1 MAGWSHA
8 KRVKVEKAFYD
19 YLNRAFVY
27 SKDQGRICLG
37 EHLYEGQ
44 RRLITEIFDALEDDV
59 HEIYVLKSRQLGIS
73 TIIRFLT
80 AFLIGINPGLKG
92 AIVFDT
98 DFNKIAA
105 RNELE
110 VAIKEL
116 PASLKFPKV
125 KKNNRQGLIL
135 HNDSEI
141 LFMSAGVRVSKTSGG
156 LGRSVG
162 LALAHCSELCSWAD
176 SAGLEAFRNSLS
188 DLNPDRLYI
197 YESTARGFN
206 MWNDLWREA
215 RADPLHKRCIFLGW
229 WSKDSQRIP
238 REHRDFVTYG
248 AQAPTEIEQK
258 KIRQVK
264 EKYGISITPEQLA
277 WVRRAY
283 DPTAKA
289 DDESTKVE
297 YEAST
302 DRIQEQPWCVVA
314 GTRVGTDRGIIPIEE
329 AVEAA
334 RCSQGRIVAGGPTG
348 EARIWRVKTRLGY
361 EFFGTGNHPLI
372 TTENAEVRLDSSLGV
387 RVRLQPPMLREGTP
401 YEVVWRR
408 GVIESKIIISPE
420 VARFVGL
427 FMGDGSAS
435 SYSRA
440 SVTEVSICCDAKDT
454 DVIEECG
461 RLFKDL
467 FGTEAS
473 RQAYNGWVTV
483 RSGAKH
489 AMHTI
494 EALGLLRED
503 IVRTARRVHVPE
515 FIWRSPKHVVR
526 EFLVGLFEADGF
538 NAYQTNRVALFS
550 KYPEFIRDVQ
560 LLLLAFGI
568 TSRSV
573 SMKKKA
579 GDGHFYT
586 GNQLE
591 LRTAEAIR
599 FNEEIGFISNRK
611 RARYDREAYERKWDP
626 SIKRR
631 GNQKRPVVVFEDEVV
646 FVEQQDRVEQ
656 VWNLTVEDSHL
667 FDANGILTHNTED
680 EAFQQSGA
688 IFFSS
693 EKLTDQTNKHVSK
706 QYASYMF
713 LAGQEFVD
721 MRVLRAENTRSI
733 ELKVWEEP
741 QEEAT
746 YAIGCDPAF
755 GENPANDRSSIQVF
769 RCYADGC
776 DQVAEYAFSMINT
789 RQLAWVL
796 ASLLGWYGYHPR
808 NEVRYILEL
817 NGAGTAVWNEMRSL
831 QQQIDLGYAPLAE
844 EPGLKNVFRNV
855 RAYINSRSDALGAGQ
870 NWHIKTTGQSKVSDL
885 ETLRDF
891 TTNGQLHIR
900 SSELIDEMKTI
911 TREDNTIKGAGT
923 KKDDRVLAAAF
934 ALRCWVHR
942 LRPRLVAARQTR
954 EAVEARTKLV
964 ISDQVFLFNQHA
976 LDGFFRAKQMDR
988 LAQLR
993 VARKASW
1000 RGRR

>member
-27 SKDQGRICLG
+27 SKDKGRICLG
-37 EHLYEGQ
+37 ENLYEGQ

-59 HEIYVLKSRQLGIS
+59 HEIYALKSRQLGIS

-188 DLNPDRLYI
+188 DINPDRLYI

-206 MWNDLWREA
+206 MWNDMWREA

-238 REHRDFVTYG
+238 RDHRDFATYG
-248 AQAPTEIEQK
+248 TQPPTENEIK
-258 KIRQVK
+258 KIREVK
-264 EKYGISITPEQLA
+264 EKYGVQITPEQLA

-289 DDESTKVE
+289 DNDNTKVE

-302 DRIQEQPWCVVA
+302 DRIQEQPW
-314 GTRVGTDRGIIPIEE
+314 
-329 AVEAA
+329 
-334 RCSQGRIVAGGPTG
+334 
-348 EARIWRVKTRLGY
+348 
-361 EFFGTGNHPLI
+361 
-372 TTENAEVRLDSSLGV
+372 
-387 RVRLQPPMLREGTP
+387 
-401 YEVVWRR
+401 
-408 GVIESKIIISPE
+408 
-420 VARFVGL
+420 
-427 FMGDGSAS
+427 
-435 SYSRA
+435 
-440 SVTEVSICCDAKDT
+440 
-454 DVIEECG
+454 
-461 RLFKDL
+461 
-467 FGTEAS
+467 
-473 RQAYNGWVTV
+473 
-483 RSGAKH
+483 
-489 AMHTI
+489 
-494 EALGLLRED
+494 
-503 IVRTARRVHVPE
+503 
-515 FIWRSPKHVVR
+515 
-526 EFLVGLFEADGF
+526 
-538 NAYQTNRVALFS
+538 
-550 KYPEFIRDVQ
+550 
-560 LLLLAFGI
+560 
-568 TSRSV
+568 
-573 SMKKKA
+573 
-579 GDGHFYT
+579 
-586 GNQLE
+586 
-591 LRTAEAIR
+591 
-599 FNEEIGFISNRK
+599 
-611 RARYDREAYERKWDP
+611 
-626 SIKRR
+626 
-631 GNQKRPVVVFEDEVV
+631 
-646 FVEQQDRVEQ
+646 
-656 VWNLTVEDSHL
+656 
-667 FDANGILTHNTED
+667 TED

-693 EKLTDQTNKHVSK
+693 EKLTDQTNLHVSK
-706 QYASYMF
+706 KYASYMF
-713 LAGQEFVD
+713 LTGQEFVD
-721 MRVLRAENTRSI
+721 MRVLRAENTKSI

-746 YAIGCDPAF
+746 YAIGCDPAY
-755 GENPANDRSSIQVF
+755 GENQNNDRSSIQIF

-776 DQVAEYAFSMINT
+776 DQVAEYAFTMINT

-796 ASLLGWYGYHPR
+796 ASLMGWYGAHPR
-808 NEVRYILEL
+808 NEVKYILEL
-817 NGAGTAVWNEMRSL
+817 NGAGTAVWNELRSL
-831 QQQIDLGYAPLAE
+831 KQQIDLGYAPLAE
-844 EPGLKNVFRNV
+844 EDGLKNVFRNV
-855 RAYINSRSDALGAGQ
+855 QAYINTRADALGAGQ
-870 NWHIKTTGQSKVSDL
+870 NWHIKTSAQSKIADL

-891 TTNGQLHIR
+891 VSNGQLHVR
-900 SSELIDEMKTI
+900 SADLIDEMKTI

-934 ALRCWVHR
+934 ALRCWTQK
-942 LRPRLVAARQTR
+942 LRPRLVASRMTR
-954 EAVEARTKLV
+954 EAVEARKKLV
-964 ISDQVFLFNQHA
+964 ITDQVFLFNQNS
-976 LDGFFRAKQMDR
+976 LDQFFRAKTMNR
-988 LAQLR
+988 YAQQA
-993 VARKASW
+993 VARKAMW

>member
-19 YLNRAFVY
+19 YLNRAYVY
-27 SKDQGRICLG
+27 SKDKGRICLG
-37 EHLYEGQ
+37 ENLYEGQ
-44 RRLITEIFDALEDDV
+44 RRLITEIFDALEDDI

-116 PASLKFPKV
+116 PTSLKFPKV

-176 SAGLEAFRNSLS
+176 SSGLEAFRNSLS
-188 DLNPDRLYI
+188 DINPDRLYI

-206 MWNDLWREA
+206 LWNDMWREA

-229 WSKDSQRIP
+229 WSKDSQVIP
-238 REHRDFVTYG
+238 KTHRDFATYG
-248 AQAPTEIEQK
+248 SQLPTENEIK
-258 KIRQVK
+258 KIREVK
-264 EKYGISITPEQLA
+264 EKYGVTVTPEQLA

-289 DDESTKVE
+289 DNDNTKIE

-302 DRIQEQPWCVVA
+302 DRIQEQPW
-314 GTRVGTDRGIIPIEE
+314 
-329 AVEAA
+329 
-334 RCSQGRIVAGGPTG
+334 
-348 EARIWRVKTRLGY
+348 
-361 EFFGTGNHPLI
+361 
-372 TTENAEVRLDSSLGV
+372 
-387 RVRLQPPMLREGTP
+387 
-401 YEVVWRR
+401 
-408 GVIESKIIISPE
+408 
-420 VARFVGL
+420 
-427 FMGDGSAS
+427 
-435 SYSRA
+435 
-440 SVTEVSICCDAKDT
+440 
-454 DVIEECG
+454 
-461 RLFKDL
+461 
-467 FGTEAS
+467 
-473 RQAYNGWVTV
+473 
-483 RSGAKH
+483 
-489 AMHTI
+489 
-494 EALGLLRED
+494 
-503 IVRTARRVHVPE
+503 
-515 FIWRSPKHVVR
+515 
-526 EFLVGLFEADGF
+526 
-538 NAYQTNRVALFS
+538 
-550 KYPEFIRDVQ
+550 
-560 LLLLAFGI
+560 
-568 TSRSV
+568 
-573 SMKKKA
+573 
-579 GDGHFYT
+579 
-586 GNQLE
+586 
-591 LRTAEAIR
+591 
-599 FNEEIGFISNRK
+599 
-611 RARYDREAYERKWDP
+611 
-626 SIKRR
+626 
-631 GNQKRPVVVFEDEVV
+631 
-646 FVEQQDRVEQ
+646 
-656 VWNLTVEDSHL
+656 
-667 FDANGILTHNTED
+667 TED

-706 QYASYMF
+706 NYSSWMF

-746 YAIGCDPAF
+746 YAIGCDPAY
-755 GENPANDRSSIQVF
+755 GENPNNDRSSIQVL

-796 ASLLGWYGYHPR
+796 ASIMGWYGFHPR

-817 NGAGTAVWNEMRSL
+817 NGAGTAVWNELRSL
-831 QQQIDLGYAPLAE
+831 KQQIDLGYAPLAE
-844 EPGLKNVFRNV
+844 EGGLKNVFRNV
-855 RAYINSRSDALGAGQ
+855 QAYIDSRVDALGAGT
-870 NWHIKTTGQSKVSDL
+870 NWHIKTSAQSKVADL

-891 TTNGQLHIR
+891 TSNGQLHVR
-900 SSELIDEMKTI
+900 SADLIDEMKTI

-923 KKDDRVLAAAF
+923 KKDDRVLAVSF
-934 ALRCWVHR
+934 ALRCWVHK

-954 EAVEARTKLV
+954 EAVEARKKLV
-964 ISDQVFLFNQHA
+964 ISDQVYLFNAHS
-976 LDGFFRAKQMDR
+976 LDQFFRAKTMDR
-988 LAQLR
+988 LTQAAMQ
-993 VARKASW
+993 RKAMW

>member
-1 MAGWSHA
+1 MAGWSKQ
-8 KRVKVEKAFYD
+8 KRDRVEKAFYS
-19 YLNRAFVY
+19 YLDRAYVY
-27 SKDQGRICLG
+27 SKDAGRICLG
-37 EHLYEGQ
+37 EHLYDGQ
-44 RRLITEIFDALEDDV
+44 RKLITEIFNALEDDV
-59 HEIYVLKSRQLGIS
+59 HSVYVLKSRQLGIS
-73 TIIRFLT
+73 TIIRFLS

-162 LALAHCSELCSWAD
+162 LALAHCSELCSWQD
-176 SAGLEAFRNSLS
+176 RAGLEAFKNSLS
-188 DLNPDRLYI
+188 DVNPDRLYI

-206 MWNDLWREA
+206 LWNDLWREA
-215 RADPLHKRCIFLGW
+215 KADPAHCRTVFLGW
-229 WSKDSQRIP
+229 WSKPSQSIP
-238 REHRDFVTYG
+238 REHRDFATYG
-248 AQAPTEIEQK
+248 AQAPTETEQK
-258 KIRQVK
+258 KIKLVK
-264 EKYGISITPEQLA
+264 EKYGVQITPEQLA

-302 DRIQEQPWCVVA
+302 DRIQEQPW
-314 GTRVGTDRGIIPIEE
+314 
-329 AVEAA
+329 
-334 RCSQGRIVAGGPTG
+334 
-348 EARIWRVKTRLGY
+348 
-361 EFFGTGNHPLI
+361 
-372 TTENAEVRLDSSLGV
+372 
-387 RVRLQPPMLREGTP
+387 
-401 YEVVWRR
+401 
-408 GVIESKIIISPE
+408 
-420 VARFVGL
+420 
-427 FMGDGSAS
+427 
-435 SYSRA
+435 
-440 SVTEVSICCDAKDT
+440 
-454 DVIEECG
+454 
-461 RLFKDL
+461 
-467 FGTEAS
+467 
-473 RQAYNGWVTV
+473 
-483 RSGAKH
+483 
-489 AMHTI
+489 
-494 EALGLLRED
+494 
-503 IVRTARRVHVPE
+503 
-515 FIWRSPKHVVR
+515 
-526 EFLVGLFEADGF
+526 
-538 NAYQTNRVALFS
+538 
-550 KYPEFIRDVQ
+550 
-560 LLLLAFGI
+560 
-568 TSRSV
+568 
-573 SMKKKA
+573 
-579 GDGHFYT
+579 
-586 GNQLE
+586 
-591 LRTAEAIR
+591 
-599 FNEEIGFISNRK
+599 
-611 RARYDREAYERKWDP
+611 
-626 SIKRR
+626 
-631 GNQKRPVVVFEDEVV
+631 
-646 FVEQQDRVEQ
+646 
-656 VWNLTVEDSHL
+656 
-667 FDANGILTHNTED
+667 TED